1 MTQELT
7 ATSVLALFS
16 TTKEQRQQF
25 ANEVLSAI
33 KDGDVNPLDLH
44 INIKKM
50 EDTIKQITS
59 SEEYMSL
66 VLDEVEKYGE
76 KSIEKNN
83 AKIEIKEVGV
93 KYDYSMCDDATY
105 NDLDAQKKQVEV
117 KIKERQKFLQL
128 IPEGGTVDPETGGMV
143 YRAARTSTTSAVIT
157 LK

>member
-1 MTQELT
+1 MELT
-7 ATSVLALFS
+7 ATSIVNLFD
-16 TTKEQRQQF
+16 TTKEQRKSF
-25 ANEVLSAI
+25 ADAIIFAI
-33 KDGDVNPLDLH
+33 KQGDVNPLALH
-44 INIKKM
+44 LNIKKM
-50 EDTIKQITS
+50 EDTIKQVTGNP
-59 SEEYMSL
+59 EYMSMI
-66 VLDEVEKYGE
+66 LDEAEKYSA
-76 KSIEKNN
+76 KSFELNN
-83 AKIEIKEVGV
+83 AKVEIKEVGV